1 MKKLLTLFMF
11 LGTTLLPAQDG
22 ITFKIERLSKPKES
36 LPAQS
41 ITSIYEKLIRMD
53 NGADYGHAEKDIN
66 YHYAIIAQSKV
77 DTPLVNFGYNSFFSG
92 MYRAYAEHRPFVL
105 SPDMMWLLISQG
117 FARHVSANAEQLRE
131 RFVNFSGQV
140 SLVVEAKG
148 DMLDN
153 SGAAWEEIFPGFT
166 KQIAQYTGNR
176 LVETLSANFSTTT
189 PVEAVAS
196 QITIMEAM
204 KPYFEFVVMRAMCG
218 IPEITLK
225 GTSEDWQRVLDKTK
239 ALADYDLSWWTR
251 ELEPLLEEFVKAS
264 KGDVNKVFWRNMFK
278 YHSQKQYGAPNI
290 IDGWI
295 VKFFPYNKKGKRNDL
310 RQLVG
315 GDDLPDEIVKVD
327 LKYIDL
333 IKKTTTPLELWA
345 GFVGLEQNGENY
357 ALTPK
362 IGWMIRKK
370 DVRHEAL
377 KQKIAM
383 DMKDVDEGMG
393 GWVRLR
399 VTTVPPALF
408 SVGEIDNL
416 ELFFTDKISIPDELT
431 QVKIKR
437 LILKGFRIDEG
448 EEARIKKLFPHTEV
462 VVSLYRNATD

>member
-22 ITFKIERLSKPKES
+22 ITFKIERLSKPKEA

-66 YHYAIIAQSKV
+66 YHYEIIAQSKIE
-77 DTPLVNFGYNSFFSG
+77 TPLVSFGYNPFFQG
-92 MYRAYAEHRPFVL
+92 MYQAYAEHRPFVL
-105 SPDMMWLLISQG
+105 SPDMVWLLISQG

-140 SLVVEAKG
+140 SLVVKAKG
-148 DMLDN
+148 DMLGNPD
-153 SGAAWEEIFPGFT
+153 AAWEEIFPGFT
-166 KQIAQYTGNR
+166 KQIAQYTGDR
-176 LVETLSANFSTTT
+176 LVEILSANFSTTT

-204 KPYFEFVVMRAMCG
+204 KPYFEFVVMRAICG

-225 GTSEDWQRVLDKTK
+225 GTPKDWQRVLDKTK

-251 ELEPLLEEFVKAS
+251 ELEPLLKEFVKAS

-295 VKFFPYNKKGKRNDL
+295 VKFFPYNKNGKRNNL

-327 LKYIDL
+327 LKYVDL
-333 IKKTTTPLELWA
+333 VTKTTTPLELWA

-370 DVRHEAL
+370 DVRYDAL
-377 KQKIAM
+377 RQKLAV
-383 DMKDVDEGMG
+383 DMNVGNDETG

-399 VTTVPPALF
+399 VPTVPTALF
-408 SVGEIDNL
+408 SMGKIDNL
-416 ELFFTDKISIPDELT
+416 SLSFTDKILIPNELA
-431 QVKIKR
+431 QVEIKR
-437 LILKGFRIDEG
+437 LDLMGRRIDEG
-448 EEARIKKLFPHTEV
+448 EEARIKKLFPNTTV
-462 VVSLYRNATD
+462 DISLFPKSAD